1 MSAIE
6 LSSLSKFYGNQRGI
20 DGVSFAVKKG
30 EILDLLDQMAREN
43 LQQSGP
49 SWALTPSLW
58 QRKKPLGWDIFHP
71 TIT

>member
-20 DGVSFAVKKG
+20 DGVSFAVA
-30 EILDLLDQMAREN
+30 I
-43 LQQSGP
+43 S
-49 SWALTPSLW
+49 LTPSLW